1 MGRKWNNIKMRKAT
15 KDAQTSRLYAKFG
28 IELYVVAKKG
38 GVSPEANGA
47 LRIVLERAKAMHVP
61 KHIVDRALDK
71 ARDGTGESYEALRYE
86 GFGPQGAMVI
96 VDTLTNNVHR
106 TAADVRAAFAKHGG
120 NLGVPGSCAHA
131 FFDCSVVGAVCAY
144 TQDALLE
151 WLLDAGIEPYD
162 VEVEEDSVF
171 VTGRTDDLLA
181 VQDVFRAH
189 GVQEF
194 SVAETTMHAHH
205 TVTLSG
211 DEEGRCARLLD
222 ALEALDDVQRVYH
235 NVE

>member
-15 KDAQTSRLYAKFG
+15 KDAQVSRLYAKFG

-47 LRIVLERAKAMHVP
+47 LRVVLERAKTMHVP
-61 KHIVDRALDK
+61 KHIIDRALDK
-71 ARDGTGESYEALRYE
+71 AREGAGESYDVLRYE

-96 VDTLTNNVHR
+96 VDTLTNNVNR
-106 TAADVRAAFAKHGG
+106 TAADVRAAFSKHGG
-120 NLGVPGSCAHA
+120 NLGVPGCCAHM
-131 FFDCSVVGAVCAY
+131 FFDCAVVGAVCTH

-151 WLLDAGIEPYD
+151 WLFDAGIEPYD
-162 VEVEEDSVF
+162 VIREDETIF
-171 VTGRTDDLLA
+171 VTGQSDALLDI
-181 VQDVFRAH
+181 QDVFRTH

-194 SVAETTMHAHH
+194 TVAETAMQAHH
-205 TVTLSG
+205 TVALSK
-211 DEEGRCARLLD
+211 DAEGGFWRLID

-235 NVE
+235 NVG